1 MPLSKDDR
9 GRLIGV
15 LYLSALF
22 GGSDTV
28 EMSNNLRRLMVE
40 LRTAATLSKEHEA
53 FKQGDLKTL
62 ARAMDEWRNN
72 ILDNLDKDHIKA
84 TGFCYTI
91 LDELSVLVEERYG
104 KVDFNDYT
112 RIMRPAP
119 TEG

>member
-1 MPLSKDDR
+1 MALSKDDR

-28 EMSNNLRRLMVE
+28 ETSNNLRRLMVE
-40 LRTAATLSKEHEA
+40 LRTAVILSKEHED
-53 FKQGDLKTL
+53 KKEGDLATL
-62 ARAMDEWRNN
+62 ARAMKEWRNN

-91 LDELSVLVEERYG
+91 LDELSVLVEDRYG
-104 KVDFNDYT
+104 KVDFDDYT
-112 RIMRPAP
+112 RIMRSSTP
-119 TEG
+119 EG